1 MWLNTFFK
9 KKKVAEARYNEIM
22 HSEDVWEMVD
32 EEFPDDEYKPTKSAA
47 KLINLLE
54 LVTSWYH

>member
-1 MWLNTFFK
+1 
-9 KKKVAEARYNEIM
+9 M

-54 LVTSWYH
+54 LVTSQYH